1 MKEQLSEKDM
11 VPRETA
17 EEDVSILTERIA
29 LLYYSFVQALL
40 GELGEERTRE
50 ITKKAIASYGTICGA
65 RTAEKVVARGLEPT
79 LENYGKGKDLP
90 SMGWKK
96 APCSI
101 PEGLPEGTA
110 SKVEYC
116 PFAEHWKDMDFAA
129 WGRLYCGVD
138 QAKYAAYGKG
148 YRCVHDKNT
157 LDGDDCCIIRT
168 EKEGLKKK

>member
-1 MKEQLSEKDM
+1 MKEQPSEKDM
-11 VPRETA
+11 VLRETA

-29 LLYYSFVQALL
+29 LLYYSFVQTLL
-40 GELGEERTRE
+40 DELGENQTEE
-50 ITKKAIASYGTICGA
+50 ITKKAIAAYGTICGA
-65 RTAEKVVARGLEPT
+65 RTAEKVLSQGLEPT
-79 LENYGKGKDLP
+79 LENYGRGKDLP

-96 APCSI
+96 GPFPI

-116 PFAEHWKDMDFAA
+116 PFAEHWKDLDFAR

-157 LDGDDCCIIRT
+157 LDGDGCCIIRT
-168 EKEGLKKK
+168 EKEGLNKK